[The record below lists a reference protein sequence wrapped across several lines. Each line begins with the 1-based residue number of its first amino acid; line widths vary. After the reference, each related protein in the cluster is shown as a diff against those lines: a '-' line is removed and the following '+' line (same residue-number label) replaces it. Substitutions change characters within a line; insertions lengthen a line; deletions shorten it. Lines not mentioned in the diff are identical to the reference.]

1 MFRKKKE
8 KKEEIMDEN
17 DGKPKGKSIA
27 YHLFSIISYLV
38 LLGIGLIIGYYV
50 KIPIEISYAILFI
63 FGILAVALNLDE
75 KKMHWLKQIPLLRH
89 HFSLMNRINKKIGE
103 SAKAGTLKNAFKFLI
118 GMIMLILY
126 LFLFN
131 IFLILI
137 RLILSIGVSDTDP
150 LRFVEAFITLI
161 GAGITA
167 YVVWL
172 IAFYKEI
179 KRLKKKEFGSLKK
192 KLITKMKSGLGFV
205 NIYIKLIPLSIAYL
219 VWITGEI
226 LFMLGSELVDI
237 ALIVYISGGALYV
250 ILVVCIVCIILFT
263 KAPTSRE
270 KSIDDNV
277 HEEKPSN

>member
-8 KKEEIMDEN
+8 KKKEIIDEKN
-17 DGKPKGKSIA
+17 GKAKSKSFI
-27 YHLFSIISYLV
+27 YRLFSIVSYV
-38 LLGIGLIIGYYV
+38 ILLGIGLIVGYFV

-75 KKMHWLKQIPLLRH
+75 NKMHWLKQIPLLRH

-103 SAKAGTLKNAFKFLI
+103 SAKAGTLKEAFKFLI
-118 GMIMLILY
+118 GMFMLILY

-131 IFLILI
+131 IFIILI
-137 RLILSIGVSDTDP
+137 RLILSIGIPDTDP

-179 KRLKKKEFGSLKK
+179 KMLKKREVGSLKK
-192 KLITKMKSGLGFV
+192 KIMKKVKSGLGFV
-205 NIYIKLIPLSIAYL
+205 NIYLKLIPLSLAYL

-226 LFMLGSELVDI
+226 LFMLGSNLAGI
-237 ALIVYISGGALYV
+237 ALIVYILGGTLYGLL
-250 ILVVCIVCIILFT
+250 IICIICIIFLT
-263 KAPTSRE
+263 KAPKLTDESTIE
-270 KSIDDNV
+270 INSK
-277 HEEKPSN
+277 EEHN